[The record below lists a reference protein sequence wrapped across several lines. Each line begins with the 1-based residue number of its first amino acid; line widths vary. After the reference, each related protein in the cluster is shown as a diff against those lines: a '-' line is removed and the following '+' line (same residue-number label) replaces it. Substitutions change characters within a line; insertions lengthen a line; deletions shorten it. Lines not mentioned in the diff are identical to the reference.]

1 MRLWFRQE
9 WDWMYW
15 RIYFLAELSLK
26 SEIRNP
32 KLSPLSAASIS
43 ISGHFAG
50 KTRSICMCISVYL
63 VWIVLLVWIYFNLF
77 NPVSLP
83 SSFPPFV
90 DDSEIQISDSM
101 NAYFYLKF
109 RSFLFVYTILIMGSA
124 TTASEFMLLVDN
136 CEFCVC
142 LFKALC
148 LLSLLTM
155 WLGYVSS
162 LLFSHCV

>member
-1 MRLWFRQE
+1 
-9 WDWMYW
+9 MYW

-43 ISGHFAG
+43 ISGHFA
-50 KTRSICMCISVYL
+50 
-63 VWIVLLVWIYFNLF
+63 
-77 NPVSLP
+77 
-83 SSFPPFV
+83 
-90 DDSEIQISDSM
+90 
-101 NAYFYLKF
+101 
-109 RSFLFVYTILIMGSA
+109 
-124 TTASEFMLLVDN
+124 ASEFMLLVDN

-155 WLGYVSS
+155 WL
-162 LLFSHCV
+162 